1 MTAMGIVARVGIWLA
16 VLWLA
21 TACAGMAG
29 PSATSPPAYYPGPA
43 YFDPARGVMIDPFSG
58 QPLYGGG
65 R

>member
-1 MTAMGIVARVGIWLA
+1 MGPIARLGILLA

-29 PSATSPPAYYPGPA
+29 PSATSPPAYYPGPP
-43 YFDPARGVMIDPFSG
+43 YWDPARGSMIDPLSN
-58 QPLYGGG
+58 QPLLDPG

>member
-1 MTAMGIVARVGIWLA
+1 MGTIARLGTWLA

-29 PSATSPPAYYPGPA
+29 PSATAPPAYYPGPS
-43 YFDPARGVMIDPFSG
+43 YWDPERGARIDPLSG

>member
-1 MTAMGIVARVGIWLA
+1 MGTIARLGTWLA

-29 PSATSPPAYYPGPA
+29 PSYW
-43 YFDPARGVMIDPFSG
+43 DPERGARIDPLSG

>member
-1 MTAMGIVARVGIWLA
+1 MGLIARLGIWLA

-29 PSATSPPAYYPGPA
+29 PSAMSPPAYYPGPT
-43 YFDPARGVMIDPFSG
+43 YWDPERGSMIDPFSG
-58 QPLYGGG
+58 QPVLNPG

>member
-1 MTAMGIVARVGIWLA
+1 MRTITRLGIWLA

-29 PSATSPPAYYPGPA
+29 PSATTPPAYYPGPS
-43 YFDPARGVMIDPFSG
+43 YWDPERGVRIDPLSG
-58 QPLYGGG
+58 QPLHGGG